1 MSFSGSIEYYTNE
14 HKKYYSDYEVWYKW
28 YTKRDY
34 NKQANTRANNL
45 PRYIRLYLLKN

>member
-28 YTKRDY
+28 YTKRDC
-34 NKQANTRANNL
+34 NKVAITRYDNISKRIQL
-45 PRYIRLYLLKN
+45 TLIKN